1 LQDCDYITLPRGT
14 CFSERLNAVSRIRVA
29 NINWFSNGELAIE
42 KVRVGL
48 NSVTSADCPRLEIEF
63 RWFLEMKHHGASRN
77 LDSAQQLGSVARHQ
91 YFLSSHSSR
100 ACLLDSRSIPTLRVY
115 DAVSFVY
122 RADLSL
128 HLQRGFFCL

>member
-42 KVRVGL
+42 KVQVGL
-48 NSVTSADCPRLEIEF
+48 NSVTSADCPRLEIE
-63 RWFLEMKHHGASRN
+63 HHGASRN

-100 ACLLDSRSIPTLRVY
+100 ACLLDSRSIPTLRVH

-122 RADLSL
+122 RAVLSL